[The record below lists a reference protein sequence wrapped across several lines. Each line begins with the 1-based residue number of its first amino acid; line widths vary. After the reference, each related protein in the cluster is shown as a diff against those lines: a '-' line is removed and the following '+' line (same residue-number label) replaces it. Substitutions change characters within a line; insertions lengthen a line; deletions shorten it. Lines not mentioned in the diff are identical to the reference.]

1 MKTTYALSLAV
12 AALSLFSVT
21 SCKTPQRTTRVTRT
35 VTVVYSSPSS
45 VAGKRIALDFS
56 SAQTRTTTGVPGEN
70 AAWSPCNTTV
80 ITTKPFKKNNQCLNV
95 SSSSETCYW
104 TYKKTG
110 SNTAE
115 LTNGIGCESDLGF
128 PATYYLTFD
137 TATSGTAR
145 AYEGGEGADTE
156 TVGIRFSLK

>member
-1 MKTTYALSLAV
+1 MKTTYVPTLAV
-12 AALSLFSVT
+12 TALSLFSIT

-45 VAGKRIALDFS
+45 VAGKRISLDFS
-56 SAQTRTTTGVPGEN
+56 SAQTRTVSHAPGSN
-70 AAWSPCNTTV
+70 PAWSPCNPTV

-95 SSSSETCYW
+95 SNSYETCYW
-104 TYKKTG
+104 SYKKTG

-115 LTNGIGCESDLGF
+115 LSNGIGGESDLGF

-145 AYEGGEGADTE
+145 AYEGGEGEDTE
-156 TVGIRFSLK
+156 TTGIRFSIK